1 MKDAAKKKKKRRT
14 EERMEDQAR
23 PRGQQKIRK
32 ADRSALVN
40 QGWVQKKISR
50 VQGEKEKKRMG
61 VERNKEKEKKRK

>member
-1 MKDAAKKKKKRRT
+1 MKDAAKRKKKRRT

-40 QGWVQKKISR
+40 QG
-50 VQGEKEKKRMG
+50 
-61 VERNKEKEKKRK
+61 